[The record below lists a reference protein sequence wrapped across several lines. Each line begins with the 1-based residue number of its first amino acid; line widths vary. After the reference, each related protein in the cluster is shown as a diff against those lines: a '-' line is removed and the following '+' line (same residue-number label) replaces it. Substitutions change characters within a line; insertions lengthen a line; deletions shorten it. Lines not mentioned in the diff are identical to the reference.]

1 VIVFD
6 FITIYSIILLDIA
19 SGIVVQQ
26 VHRLEKTLDNEGRGY
41 DHSFLS

>member
-19 SGIVVQQ
+19 SDIVVQQ
-26 VHRLEKTLDNEGRGY
+26 AHQLENLYNEGRGY
-41 DHSFLS
+41 DHGFLS